1 MSLLSNISLYGL
13 LGFSAYKAYTSERL
27 DLYCP
32 GEVNKYCKN
41 SCGDNKGKY
50 YIKGEPKSSDS
61 VNQLL
66 NKIKLSSNVASNT
79 VKWRRSLLLSVV
91 IVILISLVVLEKFPC
106 GKQLVLM
113 VFLAFII
120 IYFSFSYYEYHY
132 EKYPVNNIHKSINY
146 IRDQLNLKNLDEI
159 III

>member
-1 MSLLSNISLYGL
+1 MSLSNISLYGL

-41 SCGDNKGKY
+41 LCGDNKGKY
-50 YIKGEPKSSDS
+50 YIQGQPKNTDN
-61 VNQLL
+61 VNELL
-66 NKIKLSSNVASNT
+66 NKIKISANATLNT
-79 VKWRRSLLLSVV
+79 VKWRRSLLLAVV
-91 IVILISLVVLEKFPC
+91 IAIFISMIILEKFPS
-106 GKQLVLM
+106 GKQLFLM
-113 VFLAFII
+113 VFLTFII

-146 IRDQLNLKNLDEI
+146 IRNQLNLKNLDEI
-159 III
+159 LII